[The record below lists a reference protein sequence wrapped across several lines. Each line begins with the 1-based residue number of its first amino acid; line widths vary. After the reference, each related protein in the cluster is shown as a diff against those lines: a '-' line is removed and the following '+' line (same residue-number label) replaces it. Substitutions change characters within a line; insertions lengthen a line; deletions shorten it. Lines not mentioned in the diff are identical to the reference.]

1 MPLQENT
8 DRIRNYKNKGRDAD
22 EMRRRRNETSVEL
35 RKAKKEEGLLKRR
48 NVCDVSDDDDGA
60 TSPLKEIGNKAQAL
74 MSIEE
79 IVAGVQG
86 NDANTQFEA
95 TQACRKMLSK
105 ERSPPINDVIKTGII
120 PRLVSFLDCANMPLL
135 QFEAAWALTNIASG
149 TSDQTNAVVQAGAVF
164 SFVKLLDSENMA
176 VCEQAVWALG
186 NIAGDGPHLRD
197 YVIEAG
203 ILEPLLRLA
212 SADVAHSFLR
222 NVTWTIS
229 NLCRNKNPAPPPKV
243 VSYCLPTLHML
254 LNHTD
259 REVLADTCWAL
270 SYLTDGSNDKIQA
283 VIDAG
288 VIPRLVELLGSSEPS
303 VLTPALRTIGNIVT
317 GDDKQTQAV
326 LDMGVLRVFHALLK
340 HPKNNLQKEA
350 AWTLSNITAGNQD
363 QIQAIIDNGLVPH
376 LIELMRRGDFKSQKE
391 AVWAITNL
399 TSGGNIQQVG
409 HCLEHGCLAPLC
421 HLLTARDTKIILVIL
436 DALGNILSMAEQVNQ
451 LDQMCMMLEE
461 LGGVDKIE
469 QLQTHEN
476 KDVYQAALKLIDKYL
491 GADDEDANVAAPVG
505 NGDCYQFNTP
515 DNVPT
520 GGFQF

>member
-1 MPLQENT
+1 
-8 DRIRNYKNKGRDAD
+8 
-22 EMRRRRNETSVEL
+22 MRRRRNETSIEL
-35 RKAKKEEGLLKRR
+35 RKAKKEESLLKRR
-48 NVCDVSDDDDGA
+48 NVCDVSDDDDAA
-60 TSPLKEIGNKAQAL
+60 TSPLQEIGNKAQAAWSL
-74 MSIEE
+74 EE
-79 IVAGVQG
+79 IVAGIRG
-86 NDANTQFEA
+86 SDPEKQFEA

-105 ERSPPINDVIKTGII
+105 ERSPPINDVIKTGVI
-120 PRLVSFLDCANMPLL
+120 PRLVSFLDCANIPTL

-149 TSDQTNAVVQAGAVF
+149 TSDQTNAVVKAGAVAPF
-164 SFVKLLDSENMA
+164 IRLLESDNLA

-186 NIAGDGPHLRD
+186 NIAGDGPGLRD
-197 YVIEAG
+197 YVIDCG

-212 SADVAHSFLR
+212 TANVTASFLR

-229 NLCRNKNPAPPPKV
+229 NLCRNKNPSPPPKV
-243 VSYCLPTLHML
+243 VSYCLPTLRAL
-254 LNHTD
+254 LNLTD

-288 VIPRLVELLGSSEPS
+288 VVPRLVELLGSSEPA

-326 LDMGVLRVFHALLK
+326 LDVGALRVFPQLLNHAK
-340 HPKNNLQKEA
+340 SNLQKES
-350 AWTLSNITAGNQD
+350 AWTLSNITAGNQQ
-363 QIQAIIDNGLVPH
+363 QIQAVIDHGLIPH
-376 LIELMRRGDFKSQKE
+376 LIDLMRRGDFKSQKE

-399 TSGGNIQQVG
+399 TSGGSVLQVG

-421 HLLTARDTKIILVIL
+421 SLLTARDTKIILVIL
-436 DALGNILSMAEQVNQ
+436 DAIGNILHMAEQVNQ
-451 LDQMCMMLEE
+451 LDQMCVMLEE
-461 LGGVDKIE
+461 LGAVDKIE

-476 KDVYQAALKLIDKYL
+476 KEVYQAALKLIDKYL
-491 GADDEDANVAAPVG
+491 GADEEVDNVAAPEATD
-505 NGDCYQFNTP
+505 NCYQFNTP